1 MLPTEKSF
9 VTLPKNSRAAFI
21 LESFALNLY
30 ISTLLTN
37 NYYSSNYNVNLNKF
51 FSVAQEK

>member
-9 VTLPKNSRAAFI
+9 ATLPKNSRAAFI